1 MGNVNNNKITIGVD
15 ASRAFS
21 DFRTGTEN
29 YSYQII
35 KSFANSESPY
45 NFKLYTRT
53 DSTQEYGE
61 IFSRE
66 GFFGKKIAFPVM
78 WTQGGL
84 ALETWVSPPDL
95 LFVPAHVIPFLKNI
109 AVPTIVVVHDIRTE
123 FLPHHNDWRQK
134 LYLNPLI
141 ERIRAGLATHIIAV
155 SQSTKNDIVKE
166 LRVDPDKVS
175 VVYEGVDRNRFSPDL
190 RANVQSSGAIKERYG
205 LKKPYLLF
213 VGTVQPRKN
222 LERLIE
228 ACSQVPIITSG
239 QIDVVIVGKKG
250 WLAEDIYTAPAR
262 FGIESQVKFLD
273 YVNDDDLPYLY
284 ANAQSFV
291 FPSLYEGFG
300 LPVLE
305 ALSVGV
311 PVVTS
316 QISSLPEVGGDLALY
331 VDPFDTSSIAQG
343 IIESLGLTLDE
354 EKINSHLQK
363 FTWSEAGRKTLEII
377 DKVIQR

>member
-1 MGNVNNNKITIGVD
+1 M
-15 ASRAFS
+15 
-21 DFRTGTEN
+21 
-29 YSYQII
+29 
-35 KSFANSESPY
+35 
-45 NFKLYTRT
+45 
-53 DSTQEYGE
+53 
-61 IFSRE
+61 
-66 GFFGKKIAFPVM
+66 
-78 WTQGGL
+78 
-84 ALETWVSPPDL
+84 
-95 LFVPAHVIPFLKNI
+95 
-109 AVPTIVVVHDIRTE
+109 
-123 FLPHHNDWRQK
+123 
-134 LYLNPLI
+134 
-141 ERIRAGLATHIIAV
+141 
-155 SQSTKNDIVKE
+155 
-166 LRVDPDKVS
+166 
-175 VVYEGVDRNRFSPDL
+175 
-190 RANVQSSGAIKERYG
+190 
-205 LKKPYLLF
+205 
-213 VGTVQPRKN
+213 
-222 LERLIE
+222 
-228 ACSQVPIITSG
+228 
-239 QIDVVIVGKKG
+239 
-250 WLAEDIYTAPAR
+250 AEDIYTAPAR